1 MIVAENTYCI
11 FLYCFKHPVLRH
23 WSEPPSPSSLFSF
36 IFSFLFSWV
45 NCRSFLIFFFFK
57 FICTLIQ
64 QMSVPPF
71 HVRTIAI
78 IFLKTYGE
86 EHRPDIHWIDSLIN
100 HSLSFVRMN
109 KFTGFCLNKSFLS
122 RFYKS
127 AFYEAEKSPEM
138 RKALSPSINS
148 ASPLICC
155 LFWVA
160 GVAKMWLVSWHKL
173 CACRTF

>member
-1 MIVAENTYCI
+1 MIVAENIYCI
-11 FLYCFKHPVLRH
+11 FLFCFKHPVKTLI
-23 WSEPPSPSSLFSF
+23 WTTLPLPLFFLYFFFSF
-36 IFSFLFSWV
+36 QLSKLQKFFD
-45 NCRSFLIFFFFK
+45 FFFFLI
-57 FICTLIQ
+57 ICTLIQ

-71 HVRTIAI
+71 HVPTIAI

-127 AFYEAEKSPEM
+127 AFSEAEKSPEM

-155 LFWVA
+155 LFQVA